1 MHLCPECYHENAAPP
16 RSTAAPKK
24 KVERT
29 ANKPKIMPPVT
40 VADDNLPMASSLDM
54 PLIQN
59 NMLGARDA
67 TVRLRL
73 VVLLSISCV
82 ALYMQGLSLM
92 VVLSISCVALYMQG
106 LSLTALEVRHK
117 KQQPVSQEVAQV
129 DASCGA

>member
-1 MHLCPECYHENAAPP
+1 MHLCPECCPESAAPP
-16 RSTAAPKK
+16 RSTAVPKK

-67 TVRLRL
+67 TVRLKL
-73 VVLLSISCV
+73 VMFLGIFCV
-82 ALYMQGLSLM
+82 ALYLQRLLLL
-92 VVLSISCVALYMQG
+92 VTHFKSCQ
-106 LSLTALEVRHK
+106 
-117 KQQPVSQEVAQV
+117 
-129 DASCGA
+129 